1 MPHTRSAAKRLRQS
15 IKRNASNRAATSG
28 VRTAI
33 KRLDDAVAKG
43 DKAAVAKA
51 VSSAFARIDKAAK
64 THAIH
69 PNTASRRKSLV
80 ARKAAAVK

>member
-15 IKRNASNRAATSG
+15 VKRNTANRAATSG

-33 KRLDDAVAKG
+33 RRVDEAVAKG
-43 DKAAVAKA
+43 DKAAVTKA
-51 VSSAFARIDKAAK
+51 VASAFARIDKAAK
-64 THAIH
+64 THALH

-80 ARKAAAVK
+80 ARKAASVK

>member
-15 IKRNASNRAATSG
+15 VKRNTANRAATSG

-33 KRLDDAVAKG
+33 RRVDEAVAKG
-43 DKAAVAKA
+43 DKAAVSKA
-51 VSSAFARIDKAAK
+51 VASAFARIDKAAK
-64 THAIH
+64 VHAIH
-69 PNTASRRKSLV
+69 GNTASRRKSLV

>member
-15 IKRNASNRAATSG
+15 VKRNLSNRQATSG

-33 KRLDDAVAKG
+33 RRVDEAVAKG

-51 VSSAFARIDKAAK
+51 VSSAFAHIDKAAK
-64 THAIH
+64 THALH
-69 PNTASRRKSLV
+69 GNTASRRKALV
-80 ARKAAAVK
+80 ARKAATVK

>member
-15 IKRNASNRAATSG
+15 VKRNLSNRQATSG

-33 KRLDDAVAKG
+33 RRVDEAVAKG

-64 THAIH
+64 THALH
-69 PNTASRRKSLV
+69 ANTASRRKALV
-80 ARKAAAVK
+80 ARKAATVK